1 MRKTLLRTIWHR
13 PGLMIGLVLT
23 ALLIAAA
30 LVSIVWT
37 PYNPTVMAIADRL
50 KGPSLRHWLGTD
62 QFGRDVASMLM
73 RGAANSIYV
82 GVISVGFG
90 VIVGGALGT
99 IAAAARGSVLDEIIM
114 RAADFTFAFPA
125 VLTAIMITQ
134 LMGPGTLD
142 AILAIAIFNV
152 PVFAR
157 LTRSTALGVWA
168 RDYIAAAR
176 VAGKTPVE
184 ITLQHVV
191 PNIAGLII
199 VQASIQFALAILAE
213 AGLSYLGVGTQPPNP
228 SWGRMLNE
236 AQTYLKVQPLLAV
249 FPGLAIALAVFGF
262 NMLGDGLR
270 DLMDPQSRRARQ

>member
-1 MRKTLLRTIWHR
+1 MRKTFLRTIWLR

-23 ALLIAAA
+23 ALLIGAA

-37 PYNPTVMAIADRL
+37 PYNPTVMAIAERL
-50 KGPSLRHWLGTD
+50 KGPSARHWLGTD

-90 VIVGGALGT
+90 VLVGGALGT
-99 IAAAARGSVLDEIIM
+99 LAAATRDSILDDIIM
-114 RAADFTFAFPA
+114 RTADFTFAFPA

-157 LTRSTALGVWA
+157 LTRSAALGVLG

-176 VAGKTPVE
+176 VAGKTPFE
-184 ITLQHVV
+184 ITLHHVI
-191 PNIAGLII
+191 PNIAALII

-228 SWGRMLNE
+228 SWGRMLSD
-236 AQTYLKVQPLLAV
+236 AQTYLKVQPLLAI

>member
-1 MRKTLLRTIWHR
+1 MRNLFLRTLWHR
-13 PGLMIGLVLT
+13 PGLMIGLGLTSILIVT
-23 ALLIAAA
+23 ALVA
-30 LVSIVWT
+30 LVWT
-37 PYNPTVMAIADRL
+37 PYNPTLMAIAERL
-50 KGPSLRHWLGTD
+50 KGPSARHWLGTD

-82 GVISVGFG
+82 GVLSVGFG

-99 IAAAARGSVLDEIIM
+99 LAAATRGSILDEIIM

-125 VLTAIMITQ
+125 VLTAIIITQ

-157 LTRSTALGVWA
+157 LTRSAALGIWGH
-168 RDYIAAAR
+168 DYIAAAR

-184 ITLQHVV
+184 ITLQHVI

-236 AQTYLKVQPLLAV
+236 AQTYLKVQPLLAI

-270 DLMDPQSRRARQ
+270 DLLDPQSRRARQ